1 MTNAVLI
8 GCGGT
13 NAKPIVDACID
24 RFSKIYNIGSTE
36 LQNQNISVSNFKID
50 WKTFHLAELH
60 KTCKDIENVGF
71 VFFNQNGSSLGSE
84 DFDKQI
90 SAVDTI
96 IKIKSWTQSHWISC
110 QMPYAMIQH
119 LAPKFTKDVKLG
131 WMLSGFIDYR
141 KHDVHKYPDYS
152 ANKFTNYMI
161 MKSFCQTYNCFGID
175 PDFTEQNIPEF
186 LNTVFENKKNY
197 NGKVFGI
204 D

>member
-8 GCGGT
+8 GCGGG
-13 NAKPIVDACID
+13 NAKPIVDACIN

-60 KTCKDIENVGF
+60 KTCKNIENVGF
-71 VFFNQNGSSLGSE
+71 VFFNQNGSSLGNE
-84 DFDKQI
+84 DFNKPI

-141 KHDVHKYPDYS
+141 KHNVEKYPDYS

-161 MKSFCQTYNCFGID
+161 MKSFCQSYNCFGID
-175 PDFTEQNIPEF
+175 PDFTEQNVPEF
-186 LNTVFENKKNY
+186 LNTIFENKKNY